1 MSMPAPSH
9 NDQETEMDKPVT
21 SRRPFIAR
29 ALGAIAAL
37 PLLQACTGGAPRQA
51 AAGAADAA
59 GAASA
64 GGGRFEFGVVGD
76 IPYTRAQEAEY
87 ARVMADMSARDLAF
101 VTHIG
106 DCMFDPRPYE
116 RNPALARMP
125 MTDDNYAYVLS
136 TFQSCRHPLVLTPG
150 DNDWSDAVQFKK
162 TRVDP
167 LERLQK
173 LRATFYPREG
183 VLGQR
188 SMPVVSQARDA
199 AYATYVENL
208 TWNING
214 LRFATLHIVGSDD
227 NAREAK
233 DEHAARQAAN
243 IAWMRRAFATAKSEA
258 SPGLVLISH
267 ANPDFEN
274 RCARSVR
281 GAEAPKEARPTP
293 YDPFLDALIEQMQA
307 YPKPVLYVHGDTHI
321 FRIGK
326 PLMNPKTGRFF
337 ENLTRLETFGWPD
350 SGWVRVAVNPANPQ
364 LFEIHPQTLPSNSAN
379 YAA

>member
-1 MSMPAPSH
+1 
-9 NDQETEMDKPVT
+9 MDKPVT

-29 ALGAIAAL
+29 TLGAIAAL
-37 PLLQACTGGAPRQA
+37 PLVQACTGGAPRQA
-51 AAGAADAA
+51 TAA
-59 GAASA
+59 A

-87 ARVMADMSARDLAF
+87 ARVMADMNGRDLAF

-116 RNPALARMP
+116 RNPALARLP
-125 MTDDNYAYVLS
+125 MSDDNYAYVLG
-136 TFQSCRHPLVLTPG
+136 TFQACRHPLVLTPG

-162 TRVDP
+162 VKVDP

-208 TWNING
+208 TWNISG

-227 NAREAK
+227 NAREDK
-233 DEHAARQAAN
+233 SEHSARQAAN
-243 IAWMRRAFATAKSEA
+243 IAWLRRAFATAKSEG

-274 RCARSVR
+274 RWTRSYASRYARSVR
-281 GAEAPKEARPTP
+281 GADAPREAQPTP
-293 YDPFLDALIEQMQA
+293 YDAFLDALIEQMQG

-326 PLMNPKTGRFF
+326 PLMNPKTERFF

-350 SGWVRVAVNPANPQ
+350 SGWVRVVVNPASAQ
-364 LFEIHPQTLPSNSAN
+364 LFEIHPETLRSNSPN
-379 YAA
+379 YGP

>member
-1 MSMPAPSH
+1 
-9 NDQETEMDKPVT
+9 MDKPRV
-21 SRRPFIAR
+21 SRRPLFAR

-37 PLLQACTGGAPRQA
+37 PLLQACTSSAARHTVAP
-51 AAGAADAA
+51 
-59 GAASA
+59 
-64 GGGRFEFGVVGD
+64 GGGGFEFGVVGD

-87 ARVMADMSARDLAF
+87 ARVITDMNARELAF
-101 VTHIG
+101 VAHIG

-116 RNPALARMP
+116 NNPALARMP
-125 MTDDNYAYVLS
+125 MTDENYAYVLG

-162 TRVDP
+162 IKVDP

-183 VLGQR
+183 TLGQR
-188 SMPVVSQARDA
+188 SLPVQSQARDPRYA
-199 AYATYVENL
+199 AFVENL
-208 TWNING
+208 TWTVQG

-227 NAREAK
+227 NAQTSRE
-233 DEHAARQAAN
+233 EHQTRQAAA
-243 IAWMRRAFATAKSEA
+243 IAWMQRAFASAKAEA

-274 RCARSVR
+274 RWTRSYASRYARSVR
-281 GAEAPKEARPTP
+281 GADAPRAPAATP
-293 YDPFLDALIEQMQA
+293 YDPFLDALIEQMQG
-307 YPKPVLYVHGDTHI
+307 YSLPVLYVHGDTHI
-321 FRIGK
+321 YRTGK
-326 PLMNPKTGRFF
+326 PLLNPKTQRFF

-364 LFEIHPQTLPSNSAN
+364 LFEIHPEMPRSNSAN
-379 YAA
+379 HKT

>member
-1 MSMPAPSH
+1 
-9 NDQETEMDKPVT
+9 MDNKPVT

-29 ALGAIAAL
+29 TLGAIAAL
-37 PLLQACTGGAPRQA
+37 PLLQACTGGSLRQA
-51 AAGAADAA
+51 AATPA
-59 GAASA
+59 GS
-64 GGGRFEFGVVGD
+64 GGRFEFGVVGD

-87 ARVMADMSARDLAF
+87 ARVMADMNARDLAF

-125 MTDDNYAYVLS
+125 MTDDNYAYVLG
-136 TFQSCRHPLVLTPG
+136 TFQACRHPLVLTPG

-162 TRVDP
+162 VQVNP

-188 SMPVVSQARDA
+188 NMPVVSQARDP

-208 TWNING
+208 TWVING

-243 IAWMRRAFATAKSEA
+243 IAWMRQAFATAKSES

-274 RCARSVR
+274 RWTRSYASRYARSVR
-281 GAEAPKEARPTP
+281 GAEAPKEAPPTP
-293 YDPFLDALIEQMQA
+293 YDPFLDALIEQMQG

-326 PLMNPKTGRFF
+326 PLMNPKTERFF

-364 LFEIHPQTLPSNSAN
+364 LFEIHPETLRSNSPN
-379 YAA
+379 YGA

>member
-1 MSMPAPSH
+1 MEKISS
-9 NDQETEMDKPVT
+9 T
-21 SRRPFIAR
+21 RRPFMAR

-37 PLLQACTGGAPRQA
+37 PLVQACTSAAMPRQPA
-51 AAGAADAA
+51 AAQ
-59 GAASA
+59 
-64 GGGRFEFGVVGD
+64 GGRFEFGVVGD

-87 ARVMADMSARDLAF
+87 ARVMNDMNARDLAF

-116 RNPALARMP
+116 RDPSLARMP
-125 MTDDNYAYVLS
+125 MTDDNYAYVLG
-136 TFQSCRHPLVLTPG
+136 TFQACRHPLVLTPG

-162 TRVDP
+162 IKVSP

-183 VLGQR
+183 TLGQR
-188 SMPVVSQARDA
+188 SMPVVSQARDVGHEA
-199 AYATYVENL
+199 YVENL
-208 TWNING
+208 TWRIQG

-227 NAREAK
+227 NSKEDMA
-233 DEHAARQAAN
+233 EHKARQAAA
-243 IAWMRRAFATAKSEA
+243 IAWMRKAFATAKSED

-274 RCARSVR
+274 RWTRSYAQRYARSVR
-281 GAEAPKEARPTP
+281 GADAPKTPEPTP

-307 YPKPVLYVHGDTHI
+307 YSRPVLYVHGDTHI

-326 PLMNPKTGRFF
+326 PLLNPKTQRFF
-337 ENLTRLETFGWPD
+337 ENLTRLETYGWPD
-350 SGWVRVAVNPANPQ
+350 SGWVRVAVNPANPH
-364 LFEIHPQTLPSNSAN
+364 LFEIHPEMLRSNSAN
-379 YAA
+379 HAA